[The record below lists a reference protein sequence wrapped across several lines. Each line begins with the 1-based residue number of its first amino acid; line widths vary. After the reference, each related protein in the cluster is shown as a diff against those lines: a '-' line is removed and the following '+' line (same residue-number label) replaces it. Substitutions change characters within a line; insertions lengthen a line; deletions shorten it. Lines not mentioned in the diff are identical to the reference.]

1 MVTARAARACRLWR
15 AACCVGGPAAG
26 RGARRRRDLWRCSAS
41 SWVAVIS
48 TSLFGRWRNLGC
60 RRSKEQRAPHLLL
73 PNLGRR
79 SSTTDRHTL
88 SRGQGAKRGEKESKR
103 HHILAPLNNDSQCQ
117 DTSSVR
123 DHGGRLAGAACVAS
137 RVRGIGVRG
146 RGGRAGVQQRCASA
160 SAGRAG
166 GTWSELYS
174 LSPPPQVS
182 NSRALSN

>member
-1 MVTARAARACRLWR
+1 MAMVTARAARACRLWR

-123 DHGGRLAGAACVAS
+123 DHGGRGRRS
-137 RVRGIGVRG
+137 VRGIARAWH
-146 RGGRAGVQQRCASA
+146 RRAWPRRASGRAAAVRVCQR
-160 SAGRAG
+160 RACWG
-166 GTWSELYS
+166 HLE
-174 LSPPPQVS
+174 
-182 NSRALSN
+182 